1 MPDLYHSERQA
12 ILTQALKHA
21 PFEGW
26 TPSMLEH
33 AARDAGYQPF
43 DTQRFL
49 SGGIAELLAYF
60 SSESDAQMA
69 QDAGSLSL
77 ASMKVHHR
85 IMAIISA
92 RLKRNLVHREA
103 IRRAMAYYALPL
115 NAPSGMQVLYKTL
128 DEIWYLAGDTSTDF
142 NFYTKRALLAPV
154 FTSTVL
160 FWLDDKSEDQKDT
173 LAFLE
178 RRLKDVLKI
187 QTFRK
192 SVEATVSEFMKS
204 PFGFLKRK

>member
-1 MPDLYHSERQA
+1 
-12 ILTQALKHA
+12 
-21 PFEGW
+21 
-26 TPSMLEH
+26 
-33 AARDAGYQPF
+33 
-43 DTQRFL
+43 
-49 SGGIAELLAYF
+49 
-60 SSESDAQMA
+60 
-69 QDAGSLSL
+69 
-77 ASMKVHHR
+77 
-85 IMAIISA
+85 
-92 RLKRNLVHREA
+92 
-103 IRRAMAYYALPL
+103 MAYYALPL